1 MATNEIKQN
10 IAAVYKRRKN
20 ALIARSYQ
28 YAGFALQRFRQ
39 KQPTGPGIKGAFWT
53 NQTSIAADKVFSG
66 VISEKGV
73 VGFFLA
79 HNVEYG
85 VSLELANDRRH
96 ESLRPTVM
104 AFYSRFDRDVKKDYE

>member
-10 IAAVYKRRKN
+10 IASIYKRKKN

-28 YAGFALQRFRQ
+28 YAGFALQIFRQ
-39 KQPTGPGIKGAFWT
+39 NQPSGPGIKGKYWH

-66 VISEKGV
+66 VISESGV

-79 HNVEYG
+79 HNVDYG
-85 VSLELANDRRH
+85 PSLELSNDRRN
-96 ESLRPTVM
+96 EALRPVVM
-104 AFYSRFDRDVKKDYE
+104 SLEKRYTADVKKDYE